1 MNVQLSDCLLE
12 LQTREDAIIARFT
25 RPVSL
30 CGQVADSAAE
40 QLASLL
46 TETGRRRLLIDF
58 GNVESLTSFM
68 LGKLV
73 TLNRK
78 AESAGRRVVLFNVT
92 HYVHQILE
100 VSRLTLLLSL
110 VENESAALAAS

>member
-1 MNVQLSDCLLE
+1 MNVPVSDCLLE

-30 CGQVADSAAE
+30 CGQVADAAAE
-40 QLASLL
+40 KLMSLL
-46 TETGRRRLLIDF
+46 AETGRRRLLIDF

-73 TLNRK
+73 TLNRT
-78 AESAGRRVVLFNVT
+78 AESAGRRMALFNVPP
-92 HYVHQILE
+92 YVRQILE

-110 VENESAALAAS
+110 FEDESAALAGC